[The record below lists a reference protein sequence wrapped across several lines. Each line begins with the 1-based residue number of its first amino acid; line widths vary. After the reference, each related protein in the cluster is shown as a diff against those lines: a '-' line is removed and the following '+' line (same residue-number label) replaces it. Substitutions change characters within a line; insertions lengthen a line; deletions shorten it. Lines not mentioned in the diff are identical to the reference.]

1 MQFDR
6 KTQMIGAVAIVAIAA
21 GLGLA
26 ATHFDPSENVR
37 KRLEYEVPRTSF
49 SSVTCDRPFGCEAVA
64 GKNVVYVTP
73 DARYLF
79 LGDIIDLKQ
88 KVDITQKRQQEV
100 AVVNAAAGAILG
112 NGRVDDVSATGPQP
126 TAQPIPQG
134 TPGPRQGGIIKIT
147 LPAANGIV
155 HNPGAPLKISVF
167 SDYGC
172 HFCKAMFDELVSH
185 PEIQV
190 TEYPVAMV
198 TPQSEQKAQLVL
210 CARDRLAA
218 GTVAFNGGQIQTL
231 GDCRKTDGIVDQ
243 NTKFARDNG
252 LESTPVLIRA
262 DGRTQ
267 YGFAGVDQLKSFVGG
282 AGA

>member
-6 KTQMIGAVAIVAIAA
+6 KTQIIGGVAAVALLAGCVIAVKP
-21 GLGLA
+21 
-26 ATHFDPSENVR
+26 FDQSERVR
-37 KRLEYEVPRTSF
+37 ARLEQEVPRTSF
-49 SSVTCDRPFGCEAVA
+49 ASVACNKPFGCEAVA

-73 DARYLF
+73 DARFLF
-79 LGDIIDLKQ
+79 LGDVIDLKK
-88 KVDITQKRQQEV
+88 KVDITQQRQQEV

-112 NGRVDDVSATGPQP
+112 NGHIEDASTAGQQP
-126 TAQPIPQG
+126 PAQPIPQG
-134 TPGPRQGGIIKIT
+134 PPGPKQGGLIKIS
-147 LPAANGIV
+147 LPAGNGIV
-155 HNPGAPLKISVF
+155 HNAGAPYKVSVF

-172 HFCKAMFDELVSH
+172 HFCRAMFDELVSH

-190 TEYPVAMV
+190 TEYPVAMI
-198 TPQSEQKAQLVL
+198 TPQSAEKARLVL
-210 CARDRLAA
+210 CAQDRVAA
-218 GTVAFNGGQIQTL
+218 GVAAFSGGQIQTQ

-252 LESTPVLIRA
+252 LESTPVLVRA

-267 YGFAGVDQLKSFVGG
+267 YGFGGVDQLKSFLGG